1 MIFQSEKIKVG
12 CDGNGEFFVKIA
24 IPRENALNLE
34 NCIGLHDIEIKKHRN
49 KRSLNANALLW
60 KVLDSIA
67 EILRADKEEI
77 YIQMLRSYGVQKFL
91 VVKPDA
97 AESVAELFR
106 AVDDLGYVLVNG
118 KKGKQLRCIVGSSQ
132 YNTAEMAR
140 LLEGTIEE
148 SKELGGFVPDEK
160 DVGAS
165 LKLWEKERG

>member
-60 KVLDSIA
+60 KMLDSIA

-77 YIQMLRSYGVQKFL
+77 YVQMLRSYGVQKFL

-106 AVDDLGYVLVNG
+106 AVDDLGFVLVNG

-140 LLEGTIEE
+140 LLEGAIEE

-160 DVGAS
+160 DIGAS
-165 LKLWEKERG
+165 LKLWEKERN